1 MIIRDINKDDI
12 KKKKRYKGKI
22 FLTVILFL
30 YLFQASVSTY
40 LETKENKLNEI
51 KVSTE
56 KIK

>member
-30 YLFQASVSTY
+30 YLFQAGVSTY